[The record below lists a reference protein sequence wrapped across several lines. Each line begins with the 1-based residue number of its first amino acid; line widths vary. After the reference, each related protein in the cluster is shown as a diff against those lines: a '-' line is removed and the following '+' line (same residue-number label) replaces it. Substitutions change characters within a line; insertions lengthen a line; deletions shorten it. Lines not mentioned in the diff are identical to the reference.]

1 MVGIATKGQLR
12 MSFLRWALVLVPLI
26 VLIGSLAGA
35 LSGSGDTS
43 WYAALE
49 KPSFQ
54 PPPYLFGIVWP
65 ILYALMAFA
74 LVNVIQ
80 ARGSRWRGIAIGL
93 FVAQLL
99 VNLLWSPIFFGM
111 HQVSFAFFW
120 ILLMIGLAVATT
132 VVFARVRRVAA
143 WLMLPYLAWISFAA
157 VLNFEID
164 RLNPD
169 AETLVVGATSTQI

>member
-26 VLIGSLAGA
+26 VLIGSLVGA

-43 WYAALE
+43 WYAALA

-80 ARGSRWRGIAIGL
+80 ARGSRWRAMAIGL
-93 FVAQLL
+93 FIAQLV

-132 VVFARVRRVAA
+132 VIFARVRRIAA